1 MLNSAI
7 KRLLA
12 RGTPKSKEVMLLI
25 SFLRKR
31 KDTHRLLTPP
41 SSPIRSQ

>member
-25 SFLRKR
+25 SILRKSQMDIER
-31 KDTHRLLTPP
+31 EKI
-41 SSPIRSQ
+41 PIDY

>member
-25 SFLRKR
+25 SFLRKSQMDIER
-31 KDTHRLLTPP
+31 EKV
-41 SSPIRSQ
+41 PIDY

>member
-25 SFLRKR
+25 SFLRK
-31 KDTHRLLTPP
+31 
-41 SSPIRSQ
+41 SQMNIKSGKILIDY

>member
-25 SFLRKR
+25 SFLRKSQMDIER
-31 KDTHRLLTPP
+31 EKI
-41 SSPIRSQ
+41 PIDY